1 MSRGLFIGRF
11 QPFHK
16 GHYNAIKDIL
26 KVEDEVI
33 ICVAASQFSYSISN
47 PFSCG
52 ERIEMILRSVRDIR
66 DKVIVLSSPN
76 IENNSL
82 WVENIIDSFPSF
94 DKVYT
99 NNTLV
104 RLLWEKR
111 GYKVSQFNFYQ
122 KEGYNG
128 TIIRNLISQGKNWG
142 DLVPVET
149 KKYIKEINGEK
160 RIKEI
165 LKIEDKLREG
175 AL

>member
-1 MSRGLFIGRF
+1 MRRGLFIGRF

-16 GHYNAIKDIL
+16 GHYSAIKDIL

-33 ICVAASQFSYSISN
+33 ICVAASQLSYSISN

-52 ERIEMILRSVRDIR
+52 ERVEMILRSVRDIR

-82 WVENIIDSFPSF
+82 WVENIIDTFPYF

-111 GYKVSQFNFYQ
+111 GYKVTEFNFYK
-122 KEGYNG
+122 KEEFNG
-128 TIIRNLISQGKNWG
+128 TYIRNLISQSKKWEE
-142 DLVPVET
+142 LVPVET
-149 KKYIKEINGEK
+149 KNYIKEINGEK

-165 LKIEDKLREG
+165 LRIEEKLREG
-175 AL
+175 TF

>member
-16 GHYNAIKDIL
+16 GHYKAIEDIL

-33 ICVAASQFSYSISN
+33 VCVAASQLSYSFSN

-52 ERIEMILRSVRDIR
+52 ERIEMILRSVKDIR
-66 DKVIVLSSPN
+66 DKIIILSSPN

-82 WVENIIDSFPSF
+82 WVENIIDTFPSF
-94 DKVYT
+94 NKVYT

-104 RLLWEKR
+104 KLLWERR
-111 GYKVSQFNFYQ
+111 GYKVSKVNFYQ
-122 KEGYNG
+122 KDRHNG
-128 TIIRNLISQGKNWG
+128 TFIRKLISLDKEWKT
-142 DLVPVET
+142 LVPVET
-149 KKYIKEINGEK
+149 KKFIQEINGEE

-165 LKIEDKLREG
+165 LRIEEKLKEG
-175 AL
+175 AM

>member
-1 MSRGLFIGRF
+1 MRRGLFIGRF

-16 GHYNAIKDIL
+16 GHYSAIKDIL

-33 ICVAASQFSYSISN
+33 ICVAASQLSYSISN

-52 ERIEMILRSVRDIR
+52 ERVEMILRSVGDIR

-82 WVENIIDSFPSF
+82 WVENIIDTFPYF

-111 GYKVSQFNFYQ
+111 GYKVTEFNFYK
-122 KEGYNG
+122 KEEFNG
-128 TIIRNLISQGKNWG
+128 TYIRNLISQSKKWEE
-142 DLVPVET
+142 LVPVET
-149 KKYIKEINGEK
+149 KNYIKEINGEK

-165 LKIEDKLREG
+165 LRIEEKLREG
-175 AL
+175 TF